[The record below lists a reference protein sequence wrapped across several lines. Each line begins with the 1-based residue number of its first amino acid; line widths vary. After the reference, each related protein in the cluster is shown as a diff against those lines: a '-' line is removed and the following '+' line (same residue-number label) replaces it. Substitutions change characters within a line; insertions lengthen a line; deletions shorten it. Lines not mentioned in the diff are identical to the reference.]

1 MSPIMI
7 KRLALDY
14 INNFISVAMFAEHY
28 DLTVAEAKSII
39 SRGRVLLV
47 SDGTLSA
54 DHFTDNVDHIVRAR
68 FPRFNEGTIQYQKD
82 RAERNLLAEFS
93 A

>member
-1 MSPIMI
+1 MKTMI
-7 KRLALDY
+7 KRLTLDY
-14 INNFISVAMFAEHY
+14 INNFISVAVFADYY
-28 DLTVAEAKSII
+28 DLTVAEARSII

-47 SDGTLSA
+47 ADGTLST
-54 DHFTDNVDHIVRAR
+54 DHFTNNVDHIVRAR
-68 FPRFNEGTIQYQKD
+68 FPHFKDSTIQYTKE